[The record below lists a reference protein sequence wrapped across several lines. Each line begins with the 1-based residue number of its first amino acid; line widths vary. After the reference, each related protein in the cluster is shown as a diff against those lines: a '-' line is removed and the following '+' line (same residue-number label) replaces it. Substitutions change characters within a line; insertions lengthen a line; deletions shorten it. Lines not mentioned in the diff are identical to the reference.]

1 MLRGFLL
8 DIYLNRGHC
17 KDVRHNRIV
26 ETHAET
32 HCSASLRYDKQVN
45 WVFRS

>member
-8 DIYLNRGHC
+8 DIYLNRGYC

-26 ETHAET
+26 ETHCRDALQCVST
-32 HCSASLRYDKQVN
+32 VDMINRLIG
-45 WVFRS
+45 F